1 LRWLCEALGVAPAG
15 AVPAAA
21 PPSHL
26 LALPP
31 PLLLRRVLGT
41 LPVTALAAAACSC
54 TTLRELSYTGGLEA
68 WRTGGTLLL
77 DCAAHLIHPAS
88 LARRGVLSIATT
100 AAAVDMSDAQLGALL
115 AGCPQLARISLEE
128 CDCLTDA
135 AAPLLAAAPCLQD
148 PKPTLS
154 LRLTLTLSLALALIT
169 LTLAPTLALANPNPN
184 PSRACRTFASR
195 GAMG

>member
-1 LRWLCEALGVAPAG
+1 LRWLCEALGVAG
-15 AVPAAA
+15 AAPAAA

-31 PLLLRRVLGT
+31 PLLRRRVLGT

-54 TTLRELSYTGGLEA
+54 MTLRELSYTGGLEA

-148 PKPTLS
+148 PKPKPKADPDPQSSPSPNDPDPGPHPSLS
-154 LRLTLTLSLALALIT
+154 
-169 LTLAPTLALANPNPN
+169 
-184 PSRACRTFASR
+184 
-195 GAMG
+195 